1 MAKYEAL
8 KADIFRWVELNGLHP
23 QPCGAAI
30 GDLCAAMGIDAE
42 TYRRWM
48 QKAEFAEGIKNANAT
63 FAASTEIEVVNAL
76 KRAATG
82 FVYEKKTAIAGP
94 KVIKTYDK
102 NTGKKIREE
111 ETDEIVRKK
120 VVKED
125 LQATPQ
131 VAAAIFLL
139 TNLAPDRWK
148 NRQNTDITSGD
159 KSLADTFNA
168 RISPREAAKMIED
181 LTKDGKA

>member
-23 QPCGAAI
+23 QPCGAAVAS
-30 GDLCAAMGIDAE
+30 LCQHFDITWDTFKA
-42 TYRRWM
+42 WM
-48 QKAEFAEGIKNANAT
+48 QKSDFSEGIKNANAT